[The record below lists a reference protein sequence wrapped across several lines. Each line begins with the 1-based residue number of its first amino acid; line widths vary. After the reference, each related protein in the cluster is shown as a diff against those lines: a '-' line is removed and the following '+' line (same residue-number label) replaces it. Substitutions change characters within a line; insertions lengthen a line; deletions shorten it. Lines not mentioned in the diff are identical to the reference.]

1 MASNQARFLILGAP
15 WSITGSA
22 TNVVPVEELAW
33 GGDGAFSKTTP
44 ALLDTDAGTVVH
56 LYLAETFYDE
66 TDDAVYA
73 CATADTWNDTGI
85 SHVNFYYGSATPSAV
100 TTITQRV
107 MADGTLVQ
115 GYWLKLT
122 ATAMASGDIEDRT
135 LYAEAVSN
143 DPVNFADRVVE
154 RTIRIAKA
162 SAIHTVNLTPATAGT
177 SLHAAVAS
185 YNNDNLTS
193 HEAIKFVL
201 TPGVYYF
208 KALAS
213 FPAVDGKGLDPL
225 TYDILSYRQ
234 ITSSTG
240 NKDDVQILF
249 CDEVPGPD
257 QDSFYPF
264 TGILTLRNTNPW
276 CFEAVTVDMFNTQT
290 IQVDATA
297 AFNEQAPLVFKGMSF
312 IDSSMSLSKFPTGRQ
327 APALTVDQAGTGATT
342 DNPYS
347 QTLFRAGNSALFLN
361 ISIEDS
367 WINTIVAGGFSSVL
381 NCDGAVWW
389 DTFYQLSSAAN
400 TLGINNFRMITSY
413 GENAAG
419 TDIDTER
426 YVANDFGVRASNSG
440 GLDINDTYYYNYPDS
455 AGEDSIP
462 KNTRTI
468 TGIAWVGLA
477 LDNTTQNFY
486 PTLAALKLT
495 TDRLLEY
502 RLYLDEAPTLFPF
515 RVRTSPNDYHYYVG
529 SNRFHD
535 WDFFNWKSED
545 DRTIANRQLIEKGIS
560 TASFVMSHIEDR
572 DWGKNCYQSDPPS
585 TRVIDGNGKGLAC
598 WAGAGDVVFQVGKG
612 EDALDPVGVPYVRWE
627 SVNRYDNPDAVAL
640 FAVQGLEFDPTPG
653 PADTMQ
659 AYLTAA
665 GGSPVTDTPANG
677 LLTSY
682 EDVIDA
688 WGFGIGDSYCPLVWY
703 HQDGFQTGSSSASVE
718 NAHFVDYTSAMQ
730 QQWLY
735 QAKGPV
741 KDHVWSNCLFLD
753 PLDVQ
758 SDLLFSME
766 RPSLMRVGFKGVTS
780 DNYFQKVTADQAAN
794 AADIHLWFEGSCI
807 TQINGN
813 SSASSDAGD
822 FDLTLTDC
830 FYGSIG
836 TYPTTLFGRDNAF
849 TSTDT
854 YPVTGYGD
862 NSGNKAW
869 GFNKYGVLETGSQL
883 STEIAAQ
890 GHSVNL
896 VSLLPYDIKGNAR
909 TASSLPTAIDAQAAP
924 GDLSITTLLSFNRWK
939 NGPVANNTAPL
950 ADGGLAAVSYFGELL
965 TNDGAARVYTW
976 FRDGV
981 EITGETGTTYTVVT
995 ADVNTVLSVSI
1006 VADSVVS
1013 VIPFGIINA

>member
-15 WSITGSA
+15 WSITGA
-22 TNVVPVEELAW
+22 PVTELTW

-44 ALLDTDAGTVVH
+44 VLADTDAGTVVH

-66 TDDAVYA
+66 TDDSVYA

-85 SHVNFYYGSATPSAV
+85 SHVNFYYGSATPVAV

-115 GYWLKLT
+115 GYWLKLP
-122 ATAMASGDIEDRT
+122 ATAIASGNIEDRT

-143 DPVNFADRVVE
+143 DAVNFADRVVE

-162 SAIHTVNLTPATAGT
+162 EAIHEVALTPATAGT
-177 SLHAAVAS
+177 SLHAEIARYNRINSTS
-185 YNNDNLTS
+185 Y
-193 HEAIKFVL
+193 EAIKFVL
-201 TPGVYYF
+201 TPGIYYF
-208 KALAS
+208 TALDS
-213 FPAVDGKGLDPL
+213 FPLIDGKGAD
-225 TYDILSYRQ
+225 TAGVDILSYRQ

-249 CDEVPGPD
+249 CDTVPGPD

-264 TGILTLRNTNPW
+264 TGMIALRNTNPW
-276 CFEAVTVDMFNTQT
+276 CFEAVTVDMFNVQNV
-290 IQVDATA
+290 QVDAA
-297 AFNEQAPLVFKGMSF
+297 VALNEQAPLVFKGMSF

-327 APALTVDQAGTGATT
+327 APALTVDQKDSGDTT
-342 DNPYS
+342 TNPYS
-347 QTLFRAGNSALFLN
+347 QTLFRASDSLLFLN

-389 DTFYQLSSAAN
+389 DTFFQLSSAAN

-413 GENAAG
+413 GENAPG

-426 YVANDFGVRASNSG
+426 FVSNDFGVRASSSG
-440 GLDINDTYYYNYPDS
+440 GLDINDTYYYDYPDS
-455 AGEDSIP
+455 AGEDSIT

-468 TGIAWVGLA
+468 TGIAWIGLA
-477 LDNTTQNFY
+477 TDNTTQNFY
-486 PTLAALKLT
+486 PTLAALQAT
-495 TDRLLEY
+495 TDSLLEY
-502 RLYLDEAPTLFPF
+502 RLYLDEASTLFPF
-515 RVRTSPNDYHYYVG
+515 RVRTSENDYHFYVG
-529 SNRFHD
+529 SNRFYD
-535 WDFFNWKSED
+535 WDFFNWKSGD
-545 DRTIANRQLIEKGIS
+545 ARTIANRQLIEKAVS
-560 TASFVMSHIEDR
+560 TTAFCMSYIEDR
-572 DWGKNCYQSDPPS
+572 DWGKNCYPADPPS

-627 SVNRYDNPDAVAL
+627 NVNRYNNPDAVAV
-640 FAVQGLEFDPTPG
+640 FAGQSLEFDPTHG
-653 PADTMQ
+653 PADSMQ

-677 LLTSY
+677 LLAAY
-682 EDVIDA
+682 EDTIDA
-688 WGFGIGDSYCPLVWY
+688 WGFDIGDSFCPLVWY
-703 HQDGFQTGSSSASVE
+703 HQDGFQTSSSSASIE
-718 NAHFVDYTSAMQ
+718 NAHFVDYTSTMQ

-735 QAKGPV
+735 QASGPV
-741 KDHVWSNCLFLD
+741 RDHVWSNCLFLE
-753 PLDVQ
+753 PTGIQ
-758 SDLLFSME
+758 SVYYFSME
-766 RPSLMRVGFKGVTS
+766 RPSLMRAGFKGVTS
-780 DNYFQKVTADQAAN
+780 DNYFQKVTADQEAN
-794 AADIHLWFEGSCI
+794 AENIHLWFEGSCI

-813 SSASSDAGD
+813 SNSSSPVGV

-830 FYGSIG
+830 FYGSVG
-836 TYPTTLFGRDNAF
+836 TFPNTLFGSTNAF

-854 YPVTGYGD
+854 YPVTGYVA

-890 GHSVNL
+890 GSTVNL
-896 VSLLPYDIKGNAR
+896 ASLLPYDIKGNAR
-909 TASSLPTAIDAQAAP
+909 TASSLPTAIDAQADP
-924 GDLSITTLLSFNRWK
+924 GDLSITTLLPFNRWK
-939 NGPVANNTAPL
+939 SGPVANNTTPL
-950 ADGGLAAVSYFGELL
+950 ANGGTASVSYFGELV

-976 FRDGV
+976 FRDGIV
-981 EITGETGTTYTVVT
+981 IPSETGTTYTVVP
-995 ADVNTVLSVSI
+995 ADVGTVISVSI
-1006 VADSVVS
+1006 VADSAVS